1 METDDGQAISFPLV
15 QIELLMDCTHVLPF
29 HYFGNKYASNR
40 ADKSMTFFGLVTDSV
55 GIFTIYDLFTAR
67 RYRKKCIQTFLIFN
81 VIDNLVRP
89 SMIELQTLLLLS
101 TNAK

>member
-15 QIELLMDCTHVLPF
+15 QIVLLMDCTHVLPF

-67 RYRKKCIQTFLIFN
+67 RHG
-81 VIDNLVRP
+81 
-89 SMIELQTLLLLS
+89 
-101 TNAK
+101 